1 MSLAPRTLKGQLT
14 LVFLLLT
21 LVPSLLLTGLATHRL
36 LAALER
42 WENPGVQRAL
52 EGSLE
57 VARDLMARTKNDLR
71 QRGQLLAAD
80 PALESPIDP
89 DRIRQRLAG
98 AYNLDVLQLYDTDGT
113 LRYEITRDPLLK
125 GPGAIPDVTRLAD
138 FTDPFVEDSGQGLL
152 AYVGY
157 AGEPGSTEWILV
169 AGIYLEPDFYKR
181 LDDLSRGVAYYRQV
195 ALLKQVNQ
203 KAVLLALGLVVV
215 GLGLGSVWIAR
226 RLAARLS
233 RPVVN
238 LGRGME
244 RVARGEDRVRVSP
257 EGSAEVEHLIE
268 TFNAMSAELSR
279 SRRELARAE
288 RLAAWREVARRLAHE
303 MKNALTPITFS
314 LHKLK
319 KATPSVPEEERERIR
334 TAVTTIM
341 EEMDGLR
348 RLAGSFSEL
357 ARLPVPEFAR
367 VDLGEVVEAAVSG
380 TGDDHLRLSWSPP
393 EAPVEVDGDRTLLRQ
408 ALTNVIR
415 NAADAIGPDGRVWIK
430 LGREGTLAR
439 ITVEDDGPGW
449 PAEGRDQ
456 VFEPYFTTKTH
467 GTGLGLSLV
476 QRTMLLH
483 GGSVELEDR
492 RGGGARVVLTLPLE
506 GGGRGPGGDERGPG
520 DPGGLEA

>member
-1 MSLAPRTLKGQLT
+1 MPFAPRTLKGQLT
-14 LVFLLLT
+14 LLFLVLT
-21 LVPSLLLTGLATHRL
+21 LAPSLVLTGFATHRL

-89 DRIRQRLAG
+89 ERVRQRLAG
-98 AYNLDVLQLYDTDGT
+98 AYNLDVVQLYSTDGK
-113 LRYEITRDPLLK
+113 LLSEFTRDPLLT
-125 GPGAIPDVTRLAD
+125 GPGPIPDVTRLAD
-138 FTDPFVEDSGQGLL
+138 FTDPFVEDSERGLL

-169 AGIYLEPDFYKR
+169 AGIYLEPDFYQR

-195 ALLKQVNQ
+195 AVLKRVNQ

-226 RLAARLS
+226 RLADRVS

-244 RVARGEDRVRVSP
+244 RVARGEDQVRVSP

-268 TFNAMSAELSR
+268 TFNAMSGELSR

-288 RLAAWREVARRLAHE
+288 RLAAWREVARRMAHE

-319 KATPSVPEEERERIR
+319 RAETLVPEGERERMR
-334 TAVTTIM
+334 GAVVTIM
-341 EEMDGLR
+341 EEMEGLQ

-367 VDLGEVVEAAVSG
+367 MDLGEVVDAAVAG
-380 TGDDHLRLSWSPP
+380 ADDDDLKLSWSPP
-393 EAPVEVDGDRTLLRQ
+393 EAPVQVDGDRTLLRQ
-408 ALTNVIR
+408 ALANVIR
-415 NAADAIGPDGRVWIK
+415 NASDAVGPEGHVWIK
-430 LGREGTLAR
+430 LESEGTLAR

-449 PAEGRDQ
+449 PGEARDQ
-456 VFEPYFTTKTH
+456 VLEPYFTTKSQ

-492 RGGGARVVLTLPLE
+492 PGGGARVVLTLPLE
-506 GGGRGPGGDERGPG
+506 AGGPGGG
-520 DPGGLEA
+520 DRRTEA